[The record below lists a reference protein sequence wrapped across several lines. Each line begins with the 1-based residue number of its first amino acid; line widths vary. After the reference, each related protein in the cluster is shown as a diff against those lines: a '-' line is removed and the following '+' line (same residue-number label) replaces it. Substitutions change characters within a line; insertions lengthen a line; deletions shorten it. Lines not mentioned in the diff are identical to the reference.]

1 MNGFSVERITADK
14 KQIYFE
20 MSRDFYASGV
30 TNSVIDDCG
39 RERFFKEILSGEIV
53 KVCFIMC
60 GGEAAGYAICCLS
73 ASQEACGRVLWLD
86 ELYIKPQFRGKGLGK
101 KLFEFIENSDEY
113 EFIRLE
119 VEKENG
125 RAMKLYLSLGY
136 NDAEYLSLYK
146 KTKGKTNTL

>member
-1 MNGFSVERITADK
+1 MNGFSIERITADK

-39 RERFFKEILSGEIV
+39 REKFFKEILSGEIV
-53 KVCFIMC
+53 KGCFIMC

-86 ELYIKPQFRGKGLGK
+86 ELYIKPQFRGKGLGTEF
-101 KLFEFIENSDEY
+101 FEFLRRVRI
-113 EFIRLE
+113 
-119 VEKENG
+119 
-125 RAMKLYLSLGY
+125 
-136 NDAEYLSLYK
+136 YK
-146 KTKGKTNTL
+146 T